1 MYTIIY
7 GCVTISFIF
16 NDYGKIVKLRSII
29 FNFNVC
35 LKFENIKTNIF
46 KALQVKFFKIII
58 HNRGD
63 DKE

>member
-1 MYTIIY
+1 MYIIIY

-16 NDYGKIVKLRSII
+16 NDYGKIVKLRSIF

-63 DKE
+63 ENE